1 MGILVQPSTMLL
13 FAVVMFFCFSR
24 IRRKRAFQSRDA
36 NDTLAHRRNPCCD
49 YDIRAL
55 FGI

>member
-49 YDIRAL
+49 YDIRGL